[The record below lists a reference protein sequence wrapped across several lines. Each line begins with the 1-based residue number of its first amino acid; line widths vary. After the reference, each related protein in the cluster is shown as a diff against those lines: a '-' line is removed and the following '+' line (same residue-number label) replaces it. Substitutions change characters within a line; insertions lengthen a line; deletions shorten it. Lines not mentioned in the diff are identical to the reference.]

1 MDRGA
6 WRATVHGV
14 KESDMTEQA
23 STKLKGRQC
32 PSAVEQINQML
43 YIYTAGYYVTIK
55 KSEVL
60 IHVTM
65 WMKLK
70 I

>member
-1 MDRGA
+1 ML
-6 WRATVHGV
+6 RAALFVIVANYKQH
-14 KESDMTEQA
+14 K
-23 STKLKGRQC
+23 C